1 MRYIVVSKKSTQ
13 SGVLVC
19 VTDQFSCERL
29 IVAGRK
35 IADNLG
41 LPLEV
46 LSIQPEQ
53 GPAEKRGLE
62 LEYLFEK
69 ACENNAEMTIYY
81 HNDAALMAAGH
92 IRKYHVRHIVTG
104 MPDGTGYGFMEL
116 LHQLCPDL
124 PLTMVTHDNQMYTIS
139 LPAGLTAR
147 AVS

>member
-116 LHQLCPDL
+116 LHQLCPDR